1 MDSPCLL
8 NKPCFIPILFTTPSG
23 KLFWY
28 PWYLINQNLQR
39 SIAVLKTPV
48 LEIFEWYI
56 HIQLWDFLWWGTIG
70 YRILMRTTRQNVS
83 AFPTGSKRKP
93 LYLNSEA
100 LYCANNLSRASC
112 PDLALIDNEILP
124 LTRKTTEGPL
134 FVLLNNGLIEPIPR
148 RWRAGRN
155 LLWHP
160 SDSPLRSQKRLKL
173 NNKVQTPG
181 GILVV
186 SNGGK
191 WKFTYTLQLKLIFR
205 TFFLLISIWAM
216 YLSRKNFHL

>member
-1 MDSPCLL
+1 
-8 NKPCFIPILFTTPSG
+8 
-23 KLFWY
+23 
-28 PWYLINQNLQR
+28 
-39 SIAVLKTPV
+39 
-48 LEIFEWYI
+48 
-56 HIQLWDFLWWGTIG
+56 
-70 YRILMRTTRQNVS
+70 MRTTRQNVS

-205 TFFLLISIWAM
+205 TFFLLISTVAIHRSIHIRV
-216 YLSRKNFHL
+216 YRHVKEYVFSSIFKKNYQFKNERKWYYSWEGQ